1 MADASAARRR
11 YPPPRTDGA
20 RLRSRAISVKLHIR
34 ILLGLA
40 LGLAGGTAAHLWAED
55 AAWLRWT
62 VENLTTPAGKVFLR
76 GMFMMV
82 APLLFVSLALGVAG
96 LNLRELGRLGLRTL
110 GCTLLFSSVA
120 VLIGVTLVNV
130 LRPGEGLAEEK
141 RRALIEGASA
151 RAAAV
156 TAGVA
161 PKGGLELLIQIVPDN
176 PFKAAA
182 GGDYLA
188 LMFFALVFGAG
199 LALAKS
205 EAAASLKQV
214 LEGLNEVLMI
224 LIEYLI
230 RLAPFGV
237 FALLFS
243 LTAEVGVDVLSNL
256 ARYVLVVL
264 LALALHQ
271 FVVYSLFVRFLGKMS
286 PLAFFRAIRSAMVT
300 AFSTSSS
307 NATLPTALRVADAEL
322 HLPRH
327 VSRFVLTIGSTANQ
341 NGTALFE
348 GVTVLFLAQFYG
360 VDLGLAQQITV
371 VFICILGGIGTAG
384 VPSGSIPVVAMILA
398 RVNVPTEGIG
408 LILGVDRFL
417 DMCRTTLNVTGD
429 LCVAVVV
436 ARGEREDA
444 E

>member
-1 MADASAARRR
+1 
-11 YPPPRTDGA
+11 
-20 RLRSRAISVKLHIR
+20 VKLHTR
-34 ILLGLA
+34 ILLGLVV
-40 LGLAGGTAAHLWAED
+40 GLAGGTAAHEWGSG
-55 AAWLRWT
+55 
-62 VENLTTPAGKVFLR
+62 TPALAWILENVTGPVGKLFLR

-82 APLLFVSLALGVAG
+82 APLLFVSLTLGVAG
-96 LNLRELGRLGLRTL
+96 LKDMKELGRLGLRTL

-120 VLIGVTLVNV
+120 VMLGVTLVNV
-130 LRPGEGLAEEK
+130 LRPGEGMPEEQ
-141 RRALIEGASA
+141 RQVLIAGASS
-151 RAAAV
+151 RAASVSGA
-156 TAGVA
+156 TA
-161 PKGGLELLIQIVPDN
+161 PKGGLDLLIQIVPDN

-182 GGDYLA
+182 TGDYLA

-205 EAAASLKQV
+205 AAADRLKEV
-214 LEGLNEVLMI
+214 FEGLNEVLMI
-224 LIEYLI
+224 LIERLI
-230 RLAPFGV
+230 RLAPYGV

-243 LTAEVGVDVLSNL
+243 LTAEVGVEVLANL

-264 LALALHQ
+264 LALGLHQ
-271 FVVYSLFVRFLGKMS
+271 FVVYPIFLRFLGGMR
-286 PLAFFRAIRSAMVT
+286 PLGFFRAVRAAMIT

-307 NATLPTALRVADAEL
+307 NATLPTALRVADTEL
-322 HLPRH
+322 HLPQH

-360 VDLGLAQQITV
+360 VELDLAQQITV
-371 VFICILGGIGTAG
+371 VLICILGGIGTAG

-398 RVNVPTEGIG
+398 RVNVPPEGIG

-436 ARGEREDA
+436 SRGERAAIAREEREGMA
-444 E
+444 

>member
-1 MADASAARRR
+1 
-11 YPPPRTDGA
+11 
-20 RLRSRAISVKLHIR
+20 LHTR
-34 ILLGLA
+34 ILLGLV

-62 VENLTTPAGKVFLR
+62 VENVTTPAGKVFLR

-96 LNLRELGRLGLRTL
+96 LKDLRELGRLGLRTL

-120 VLIGVTLVNV
+120 VLLGVVLVNT
-130 LRPGEGLAEEK
+130 LRPGQGMSEEK
-141 RRALIEGASA
+141 RQALIAGASE
-151 RAAAV
+151 RAASVGA
-156 TAGVA
+156 AQA
-161 PKGGLELLIQIVPDN
+161 PKGGVELLIQIVPDN

-182 GGDYLA
+182 GGDYLG
-188 LMFFALVFGAG
+188 LMFFALVFGMG

-205 EAAASLKQV
+205 AAAAHLKQV

-224 LIEYLI
+224 LIERLI
-230 RLAPFGV
+230 RLAPIGV

-243 LTAEVGVDVLSNL
+243 LTAEIGVDVLSNL
-256 ARYVLVVL
+256 ARYVAVVL

-271 FVVYSLFVRFLGKMS
+271 FVFYSLFVRFLGGMD
-286 PLAFFRAIRSAMVT
+286 PRTFFRGIKTAMVT

-307 NATLPTALRVADAEL
+307 NATLPTSLRVAETEL
-322 HLPRH
+322 CLPPH
-327 VSRFVLTIGSTANQ
+327 VSRFVLTIGATANQ

-360 VDLGLAQQITV
+360 VELDLAQQITV
-371 VFICILGGIGTAG
+371 VAICILGGIGTAG

-398 RVNVPTEGIG
+398 RVNVPPEGIG

-436 ARGEREDA
+436 ARGERKSA
-444 E
+444 A

>member
-1 MADASAARRR
+1 M
-11 YPPPRTDGA
+11 
-20 RLRSRAISVKLHIR
+20 KLHTR

-40 LGLAGGTAAHLWAED
+40 LGVAGGTAAHTFGGD
-55 AAWLRWT
+55 APWVRWT
-62 VENLTTPAGKVFLR
+62 VENLTTPAGKIFLR

-82 APLLFVSLALGVAG
+82 APLLFVSLVLGVAG
-96 LNLRELGRLGLRTL
+96 LELRELGRLGLRTL

-120 VLIGVTLVNV
+120 VMLGVTLVNV
-130 LRPGEGLAEEK
+130 LQPGEGLSEEK
-141 RRALIEGASA
+141 RRLLIEGASE
-151 RAAAV
+151 RAASV
-156 TAGVA
+156 SAGTA

-176 PFKAAA
+176 PIKAAA

-205 EAAASLKQV
+205 DGAASLKQV

-224 LIEYLI
+224 LIERLI
-230 RLAPFGV
+230 RLAPLGV

-243 LTAEVGVDVLSNL
+243 LTAEVGVDVLANL

-271 FVVYSLFVRFLGKMS
+271 FVVYSLFVRFLGKMD
-286 PLAFFRAIRSAMVT
+286 PRAFFRAIRSAMVT

-307 NATLPTALRVADAEL
+307 NATLPTALRVADTEL
-322 HLPRH
+322 RLPRH

-360 VDLGLAQQITV
+360 VDLDLAQQITV
-371 VFICILGGIGTAG
+371 VGICILGGIGTAG

-398 RVNVPTEGIG
+398 RVNVPAEGIG

-436 ARGEREDA
+436 AKGERE
-444 E
+444 ESG